1 MTIKEYFEGDRF
13 AADAGIVIDEI
24 GAGYAR
30 LHMTVDAR
38 HLNGAGWC
46 QGGAMFTLADLA
58 FACATNSHGQPTV
71 TVAANITLLRGAAP
85 GTTLTAVA
93 RETFDHKTLPFAE
106 VRITD
111 DKDQLVAVMTSS
123 GYRRHNAPPLGFEEK

>member
-13 AADAGIVIDEI
+13 AMDAGIVIDEI
-24 GAGYAR
+24 DEGYAR
-30 LHMTVDAR
+30 LHMMVDER

-58 FACATNSHGQPTV
+58 FACATNSHGKDTV
-71 TVAANITLLRGAAP
+71 TVSANITLLRGAAP
-85 GTTLTAVA
+85 GTMLIAEA
-93 RETFDHKTLPFAE
+93 REMFDHKTLPFGE

-111 DKDQLVAVMTSS
+111 DNGQLVAVMTSS
-123 GYRRHNAPPLGFEEK
+123 GYRRHNAPPLEFEK